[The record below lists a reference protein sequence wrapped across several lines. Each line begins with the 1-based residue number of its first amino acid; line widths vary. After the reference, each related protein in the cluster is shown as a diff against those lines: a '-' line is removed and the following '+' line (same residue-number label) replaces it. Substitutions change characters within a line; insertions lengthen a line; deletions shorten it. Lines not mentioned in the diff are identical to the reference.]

1 MSNYTYQTNFF
12 GEKDFL
18 PTGNP
23 LKVILGEDF
32 EREFVNID
40 VAIRTK
46 MDLANPAFTGTL
58 TGQGMTLLGNFSG
71 DSADF
76 TGDVT
81 FGGSITGTPTGS
93 IDLQASGTGLVWSQ
107 GDMWLSSVGGEFL
120 ASSLGKATL
129 TSTTN
134 NVEINASGGVLDL
147 NASSFDFDAT
157 GPIEINGTSSLGML
171 VDLQMWIGSVNG
183 GFLASAKQAVN
194 ITSADNNIALTA
206 IAGVLDLNASSFD
219 FDASTSINIKSMG
232 TTTHVSDGYF
242 SISAPNTNL
251 GITAGNILDLNAG
264 NFDLDSD
271 NTIALNS
278 VGVTNITANT
288 GLFLTSTTTNV
299 GITSTLGSVVVSAN
313 SGSLVLNA
321 ASFYFDATGPINING
336 TTTANIA
343 SVGNMSLLSSAG
355 TTTISASTGLTLGTT
370 GGSVVVNANAGV
382 LDLNASS
389 FDFDATGPI
398 AINGTTTANIAS
410 VGNMSL
416 LSSAGTTTI
425 SASTGLTLGTTG
437 GNVVVNANAGVL
449 DLNASSFDF
458 DATGPIA
465 INGTTTANL
474 SSVGTMALGSSTS
487 TTTISAFT
495 GLTLGTTGGSVVVN
509 ANAGVLDLNASSFD
523 FDATGPIAI
532 NGTTTANLS
541 SVGTMAIGSSTS
553 TTTISAFTGLTL
565 GTTGG
570 SVVVNA
576 NAGVLDLNASSLDF
590 DATGPIAIDGGGT
603 LNMFVDSDLWL
614 SSINSWFLASA
625 KEAVTLTST
634 DNNIIL
640 NANAGVLDL
649 NASSFDFDASTSIN
663 IKSMG
668 TTTHVSDGYFSISA
682 PNTNLGITAGNIL
695 DLNASSFDFDATGAI
710 AIDGGGTLNMFV
722 DSDLWISSV
731 NSWFLASAKEA
742 VTLTSTDNNIILNA
756 NAGVLDLNASSFDF
770 DATNGINILSGAAG
784 TTLQSTGDIQLVTPG
799 ILDIFIGKVKLSLP
813 IYANNAAAL
822 ATLSAGMLY
831 RTSTGNVQIVY

>member
-474 SSVGTMALGSSTS
+474 SSVGTMA
-487 TTTISAFT
+487 
-495 GLTLGTTGGSVVVN
+495 
-509 ANAGVLDLNASSFD
+509 
-523 FDATGPIAI
+523 
-532 NGTTTANLS
+532 
-541 SVGTMAIGSSTS
+541 IGSSTS